1 MPYLLYLLTWKQY
14 GRKLSDTEY
23 FAMCPDYILMLN
35 QGYKIVF
42 PSSLGDFSD
51 KNEILMNS
59 PYI

>member
-1 MPYLLYLLTWKQY
+1 MPYLLYLHTWKQY

-23 FAMCPDYILMLN
+23 FAMCPDDILMLN

-51 KNEILMNS
+51 KN
-59 PYI
+59 